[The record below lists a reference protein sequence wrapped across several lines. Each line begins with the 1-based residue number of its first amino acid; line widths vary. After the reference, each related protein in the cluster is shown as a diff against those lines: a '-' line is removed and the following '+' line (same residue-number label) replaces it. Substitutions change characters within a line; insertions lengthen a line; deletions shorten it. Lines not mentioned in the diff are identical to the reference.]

1 MSEPQSSETIYF
13 EDEKYYLIGFGLQ
26 SGQYLAVQAIQ
37 EGSSWALQLSAEN
50 VPGSDVSGY
59 KLFNKKGEQIG
70 VQAFETGEEAS
81 EFGNAVCAAI
91 LAYNGQEAYFEADF
105 ELVLPDDYEV
115 IP

>member
-1 MSEPQSSETIYF
+1 MSEPESSETIYF
-13 EDEKYYLIGFGLQ
+13 EDEKYYLIGFELQ

-37 EGSSWALQLSAEN
+37 DGSKWALQLSAEE
-50 VPGSDVSGY
+50 VPGSDVGGY
-59 KLFNKKGEQIG
+59 ILFNKKGEQIG
-70 VQAFETGEEAS
+70 VRAFETGEEAS
-81 EFGNAVCAAI
+81 AFGNAVCAAI

>member
-1 MSEPQSSETIYF
+1 MREPKRSETIYF
-13 EDEKYYLIGFGLQ
+13 EDEKYYLIGFELQ

-37 EGSSWALQLSAEN
+37 EVSSWALQLSAEE
-50 VPGSDVSGY
+50 VSGSDVSGY

-70 VQAFETGEEAS
+70 VKAFETGEEAS
-81 EFGNAVCAAI
+81 TFGNAVCAAI

-105 ELVLPDDYEV
+105 GLVLPDDYEV